1 MREQTPG
8 PSLRHEKG
16 HTLVLVLLFL
26 SEFWDPFGRLV
37 LWFMFQTVV
46 SEFVWTRVH
55 PTYLRSC

>member
-46 SEFVWTRVH
+46 SDHCLSGPVSTPH
-55 PTYLRSC
+55 T